1 MYALVA
7 KFPQILEESVP
18 DCGASLQSQVSP
30 GGTLSVNLRGGALF
44 LPSARFPGVDEPT
57 DERAEPIHLA
67 APREPAMTQDSR
79 FPNLFI
85 LDHPLI
91 QHKLSHMRDR
101 DTSTRTFRELLR
113 EITLLMG
120 YEITRNLPM
129 TTRRITTPLVEIDA
143 PVIAGKKLAIVPVLR
158 AGVGMSDGLLELV
171 PSARVGHIGV
181 YRAEDHRPVEY
192 LVRLPDL
199 EDRVFIL
206 CDPMVATGYSAVHA
220 VDVLK
225 RRNVAAENIM
235 FLALV
240 AAPEGVQVFQDA
252 HPDVKLFVASL
263 DSHLNEH
270 AYIVP
275 GLGDAGD
282 RLFGTKN

>member
-1 MYALVA
+1 M
-7 KFPQILEESVP
+7 K
-18 DCGASLQSQVSP
+18 
-30 GGTLSVNLRGGALF
+30 
-44 LPSARFPGVDEPT
+44 
-57 DERAEPIHLA
+57 
-67 APREPAMTQDSR
+67 QDPR

-120 YEITRNLPM
+120 YEITRNLPL
-129 TTRRITTPLVEIDA
+129 TTMRIETPLQAMDA
-143 PVIAGKKLAIVPVLR
+143 PVIAGKKLVVVPVLR
-158 AGVGMSDGLLELV
+158 AGIGMSDGLLDLV

-181 YRAEDHRPVEY
+181 YRDHETHLPVEY

-199 EDRVFIL
+199 ADRSFII
-206 CDPMVATGYSAVHA
+206 CDPMLATGNSAVHA
-220 VDVLK
+220 VDVLRK
-225 RRNVAAENIM
+225 RGVPEEQIS

-240 AAPEGVQVFQDA
+240 AAPEGVSVFQQA
-252 HPDVKLFVASL
+252 HSKVKVYVAGL
-263 DSHLNEH
+263 DSHLNGN

-282 RLFGTKN
+282 RLFGTK

>member
-1 MYALVA
+1 MTTD
-7 KFPQILEESVP
+7 P
-18 DCGASLQSQVSP
+18 
-30 GGTLSVNLRGGALF
+30 
-44 LPSARFPGVDEPT
+44 RFPAL
-57 DERAEPIHLA
+57 R
-67 APREPAMTQDSR
+67 
-79 FPNLFI
+79 I
-85 LDHPLI
+85 LNHPLI

-101 DTSTRTFRELLR
+101 HTSTRTFRELLR

-120 YEITRNLPM
+120 YEITRNLEL
-129 TTRRITTPLVEIDA
+129 TTREIETPLTRMQA
-143 PVIAGKKLAIVPVLR
+143 PVIAGRKLAIVPVLR

-181 YRAEDHRPVEY
+181 YRDANQRPVEY
-192 LVRLPDL
+192 LVKLPDV
-199 EDRVFIL
+199 EDRTFIL
-206 CDPMVATGYSAVHA
+206 CDPMVATGYSAAYA

-225 RRNVAAENIM
+225 QRGVPAARIL

-240 AAPEGVQVFQDA
+240 AAPEGVAVFAQH
-252 HPDVKLFVASL
+252 HPDVQMYVAAL
-263 DSHLNEH
+263 DERLDDH

>member
-1 MYALVA
+1 M
-7 KFPQILEESVP
+7 K
-18 DCGASLQSQVSP
+18 
-30 GGTLSVNLRGGALF
+30 
-44 LPSARFPGVDEPT
+44 
-57 DERAEPIHLA
+57 
-67 APREPAMTQDSR
+67 QDSR

-91 QHKLSHMRDR
+91 QHKLTHMRDKE
-101 DTSTRTFRELLR
+101 TSTRTFRDLLR
-113 EITLLMG
+113 ELTQLMG
-120 YEITRNLPM
+120 YEITRNLPI
-129 TTRRITTPLVEIDA
+129 TTKRVATPLVEIDA

-158 AGVGMSDGLLELV
+158 AGIGMSDGLLDLI

-181 YRAEDHRPVEY
+181 YRDEAHRPVEY
-192 LVRLPDL
+192 LVRLPDV
-199 EDRVFIL
+199 EDRIFIV

-220 VDVLK
+220 IDVLK
-225 RRNVAAENIM
+225 RRNVPGEHIL

-240 AAPEGVQVFQDA
+240 AAPEGVEVFQRA

>member
-1 MYALVA
+1 
-7 KFPQILEESVP
+7 
-18 DCGASLQSQVSP
+18 
-30 GGTLSVNLRGGALF
+30 
-44 LPSARFPGVDEPT
+44 
-57 DERAEPIHLA
+57 
-67 APREPAMTQDSR
+67 
-79 FPNLFI
+79 
-85 LDHPLI
+85 
-91 QHKLSHMRDR
+91 
-101 DTSTRTFRELLR
+101 LLR

-120 YEITRNLPM
+120 YEITRNLTL
-129 TTRRITTPLVEIDA
+129 TTKRVETPLVTIDA

-158 AGVGMSDGLLELV
+158 AGIGMSDGLLDLI

-192 LVRLPDL
+192 LVRLPSDL
-199 EDRVFIL
+199 EERVFIL

-220 VDVLK
+220 VDVMK
-225 RRNVAAENIM
+225 RRNVLGENII
-235 FLALV
+235 FVALV
-240 AAPEGVQVFQDA
+240 AAPEGVKVFSDA
-252 HPDVKLFVASL
+252 HPDVKLYVASL